1 MNMNNNTFEE
11 LNAKYS
17 ESTSD
22 SVMAISSI
30 WANESFKLAEG
41 DLIFSYKN
49 TKFCDCENNFFG
61 IIIFRNTEKN
71 GPIENIGN
79 FSVIIVTK
87 DYSVTYPNVPLTYLQ
102 TELVDTLK
110 DFCIEEEILTTYK
123 QIIDNDDL
131 KRWDYYR

>member
-131 KRWDYYR
+131 KR